1 MRLFT
6 IKTITGKTQSISLI
20 LVLILVAAASCP
32 AGEETTSLASYLE
45 QALSGNDSLQAARA
59 EFRANAER
67 VRQAGVLP
75 DPMLGVQY
83 YLEPVETRTGPQ
95 NGAVSLSQ
103 SVPWFS
109 KLSLLQE
116 LSNHD
121 VAIAAAKLAAVELDV
136 ARQVKEAYI
145 EYGYLGLSRQTVSDN
160 LELLRYLEGVARSR
174 YAGGKST
181 YFDVLKIQIEL
192 AKSEEQGLALADQ
205 AEPLR
210 IHINSLLGIES
221 ERAQTIPASLPQ
233 VTLDKGDEEILSLA
247 LANAPLLQEARER
260 IAKSKTGKELAE
272 KDFYPDFN
280 FSLKTIF
287 TGSAEFG
294 NPPDSGNDPVIA
306 GLTVNLPV
314 FRDRRHGKVAENEAM
329 ISSAQANRRQQERT
343 LATEIEQSLYAYRT
357 AQRKIALYRDDLL
370 PKVEQQLEVAI
381 NGFQSGQSSI
391 LELIDAEKNLLDFKL
406 AESRAVANRALAIAY
421 LEART
426 GMTLAHWSYTITI
439 TQLQN
444 HTGMTLADW
453 SK

>member
-1 MRLFT
+1 M
-6 IKTITGKTQSISLI
+6 
-20 LVLILVAAASCP
+20 
-32 AGEETTSLASYLE
+32 
-45 QALSGNDSLQAARA
+45 
-59 EFRANAER
+59 
-67 VRQAGVLP
+67 
-75 DPMLGVQY
+75 
-83 YLEPVETRTGPQ
+83 
-95 NGAVSLSQ
+95 
-103 SVPWFS
+103 
-109 KLSLLQE
+109 
-116 LSNHD
+116 
-121 VAIAAAKLAAVELDV
+121 
-136 ARQVKEAYI
+136 
-145 EYGYLGLSRQTVSDN
+145 
-160 LELLRYLEGVARSR
+160 
-174 YAGGKST
+174 
-181 YFDVLKIQIEL
+181 
-192 AKSEEQGLALADQ
+192 
-205 AEPLR
+205 
-210 IHINSLLGIES
+210 
-221 ERAQTIPASLPQ
+221 
-233 VTLDKGDEEILSLA
+233 
-247 LANAPLLQEARER
+247 
-260 IAKSKTGKELAE
+260 
-272 KDFYPDFN
+272 
-280 FSLKTIF
+280 KTIF

-314 FRDRRHGKVAENEAM
+314 FRDRRHGRVAENEAM

-444 HTGMTLADW
+444 HKGMTLADW